1 MKKTS
6 YNDFEF
12 IRTLGKG
19 AFSIVYLVRRKEDK
33 KEYALKSITM
43 DKLSESDQ
51 QNSVNEIRILA
62 SVSHPNIIGYKE
74 AFWDNKNKTLNIV
87 MEYCDDGDLE
97 TKIKVMKRNK
107 QKFEEPLI
115 WEYAIQIVEGLKALH
130 DKKILHRDLK
140 SANIFLLKGKNQ
152 CKIGDLNVSK
162 VMKDNFL
169 INSQIGTPSYS
180 SPEVWNAQP
189 YSYKSDLWSVGC
201 IIYEMCSLR
210 QPFKGKNME
219 ELCEH
224 ICNGKI
230 EKISSRYS
238 EELWNMIK
246 MLLEVDVKKRADC
259 NMFLNSKFVKDVIDD
274 IRSMNSEPYNS
285 TNEDE
290 ASLLDTIIYK
300 NLRELEYKIPSKKR
314 YGTITKLTKGNMKS
328 KKNHEENDYDTIKND
343 SSFDEFSNSENRPS
357 NIMNKNNANIT
368 KNNLMFSKIKEKKEI
383 ITSKKNNSL
392 ENIIKLGDFNKN
404 INRKSKCKSCIHFS
418 RQNKLNLE
426 EEFKLKNNNS
436 QNAIKNKLMGICE
449 IANILNNKKEI
460 KYKPLE
466 SNRKLNGSKKE
477 PYNRNKNLTDNKI
490 LIPQNRVVKSGLRSL
505 KEDIARKI
513 SQQTLPITTFEIKS
527 EIPNHKISN
536 SNPKKGKKI
545 FSNNCLNKSYK
556 KVSDFNESSTKKKT
570 NKNEVGLS
578 LFYTGEAKNKMKNSK
593 KNNEITENIE
603 RNNKII
609 DLSKITIQEN
619 FQKQKSANIKKKF
632 LGRDSKKNNRYD
644 INNGTELGMK
654 AKEEKGPNGNA
665 ISSGLKNIKNKNVT
679 SYSKKNLINALNELN
694 KNGAHQNTE
703 KRMIKPSKFSDK
715 HVDAY
720 APDISGINRGKK
732 NNEIKKNSKIV
743 EIDLIKNQFKE
754 QKGNILVNTSQ
765 EINISKL
772 LNKKGNFRNSA
783 KLNIKNYNFKN
794 IKISDI

>member
-43 DKLSESDQ
+43 DKLNENDQ

-97 TKIKVMKRNK
+97 TKIQFMKRNK
-107 QKFEEPLI
+107 LKFEESLI

-162 VMKDNFL
+162 VMKGNYL

-219 ELCEH
+219 ELCDH

-238 EELWNMIK
+238 EELWNVIK

-259 NMFLNSKFVKDVIDD
+259 NMFLNSKFVKDIIDD
-274 IRSMNSEPYNS
+274 FRSMNSEPYKS

-290 ASLLDTIIYK
+290 TSMLDTIIYK
-300 NLRELEYKIPSKKR
+300 NLMELEYKIPSKKR
-314 YGTITKLTKGNMKS
+314 YGTITKLTKGH
-328 KKNHEENDYDTIKND
+328 KKTKKAHEENADDTIKND
-343 SSFDEFSNSENRPS
+343 SSFDEFSDSENRPS
-357 NIMNKNNANIT
+357 NNMNKNNKDFTNNNIIFT
-368 KNNLMFSKIKEKKEI
+368 KVKEKNKI
-383 ITSKKNNSL
+383 IISKKNNTL
-392 ENIIKLGDFNKN
+392 ENIIKLGDFNESINKKN
-404 INRKSKCKSCIHFS
+404 KCKSCIHLNI
-418 RQNKLNLE
+418 QNLLNLE
-426 EEFKLKNNNS
+426 DEFKLKKNYS
-436 QNAIKNKLMGICE
+436 QKIINNKLMGICE
-449 IANILNNKKEI
+449 IVNNLNDRKEI
-460 KYKPLE
+460 KYKPLGRDE
-466 SNRKLNGSKKE
+466 KENGSKKE
-477 PYNRNKNLTDNKI
+477 PYNREKNLTNNII
-490 LIPQNRVVKSGLRSL
+490 LFPQNKVFKSGLINL
-505 KEDIARKI
+505 KEDIARKK

-527 EIPNHKISN
+527 ENPNHKISN
-536 SNPKKGKKI
+536 SNPKKQKKI
-545 FSNNCLNKSYK
+545 ISLKNSSK
-556 KVSDFNESSTKKKT
+556 KVSDFNESSTKKKS
-570 NKNEVGLS
+570 NKNVARLS
-578 LFYTGEAKNKMKNSK
+578 LFNTAEAKNKKKNSK
-593 KNNEITENIE
+593 KNNETTENTE
-603 RNNKII
+603 KNNKII
-609 DLSKITIQEN
+609 DLSKITIQDN
-619 FQKQKSANIKKKF
+619 FQKQKSAKIKKNV
-632 LGRDSKKNNRYD
+632 LGRDSKKNNRID
-644 INNGTELGMK
+644 INIGVEQGMK
-654 AKEEKGPNGNA
+654 AKEEKCLVNNEV
-665 ISSGLKNIKNKNVT
+665 SSGIKKNIKNKNII
-679 SYSKKNLINALNELN
+679 SNSNKKNLNNIQNEIN
-694 KNGAHQNTE
+694 KNGTNLNSE
-703 KRMIKPSKFSDK
+703 RKIIRPSKFSDK
-715 HVDAY
+715 YVDSH
-720 APDISGINRGKK
+720 APDISGTNRNKK

-743 EIDLIKNQFKE
+743 EIDLFKNPINGK
-754 QKGNILVNTSQ
+754 KGNNFVNSSQ
-765 EINISKL
+765 EINITKI
-772 LNKKGNFRNSA
+772 LNKKMNCRNSA
-783 KLNIKNYNFKN
+783 KFNIKNYSFKN
-794 IKISDI
+794 IKLSDN

>member
-19 AFSIVYLVRRKEDK
+19 AFSVVYLVRRKEDK
-33 KEYALKSITM
+33 KEYALKSIIM
-43 DKLSESDQ
+43 EKLSESEQ

-74 AFWDNKNKTLNIV
+74 AFWDNKSKSLNIV

-97 TKIKVMKRNK
+97 TKIKIMKRNK
-107 QKFEEPLI
+107 QRFEEPLI

-140 SANIFLLKGKNQ
+140 SANIFLIKGKNQ

-180 SPEVWNAQP
+180 SPEIWNAQP

-219 ELCEH
+219 ELCDH
-224 ICNGKI
+224 ICSGKI

-238 EELWNMIK
+238 EELWNMIQ

-274 IRSMNSEPYNS
+274 FKSMNSELYNS

-290 ASLLDTIIYK
+290 ASMLDTIIYK

-314 YGTITKLTKGNMKS
+314 YGTITKLTKGQKKT
-328 KKNHEENDYDTIKND
+328 KKNNEENDYDTIKND
-343 SSFDEFSNSENRPS
+343 SSFDEFSESENRPS
-357 NIMNKNNANIT
+357 NNMNKNNSNIT
-368 KNNLMFSKIKEKKEI
+368 NNNLIFSNFKEKKEI
-383 ITSKKNNSL
+383 IKLKNSNSL
-392 ENIIKLGDFNKN
+392 EKIIKLGDFNKS
-404 INRKSKCKSCIHFS
+404 INRTSKYKSCINFNI
-418 RQNKLNLE
+418 QKLLNLE
-426 EEFKLKNNNS
+426 DDFKLKKNYS
-436 QNAIKNKLMGICE
+436 QNIINKKLKEICE
-449 IANILNNKKEI
+449 ITNNLSDKKEV
-460 KYKPLE
+460 KYKLLE
-466 SNRKLNGSKKE
+466 SNRKMNGSKKA
-477 PYNRNKNLTDNKI
+477 PYNRGKNLTNSKI
-490 LIPQNRVVKSGLRSL
+490 FLPQNKMAKSGYKNL
-505 KEDIARKI
+505 KDDFARKK

-545 FSNNCLNKSYK
+545 ISFKNSSK
-556 KVSDFNESSTKKKT
+556 KVGDFNDSLIKKKS
-570 NKNEVGLS
+570 NKNVPKLS
-578 LFYTGEAKNKMKNSK
+578 LFSTGESKNKMKNSK
-593 KNNEITENIE
+593 KNNESIGNIE
-603 RNNKII
+603 KNNKII
-609 DLSKITIQEN
+609 DLAKITIQEN
-619 FQKQKSANIKKKF
+619 FQKQKSGNMPKKV
-632 LGRDSKKNNRYD
+632 LGRDSKKYNRID
-644 INNGTELGMK
+644 ISNRAEICLNSK
-654 AKEEKGPNGNA
+654 DEKLPTNNA
-665 ISSGLKNIKNKNVT
+665 ISSGTKKNINNNNVI
-679 SYSKKNLINALNELN
+679 SNSKKKNLINLRKEKN
-694 KNGAHQNTE
+694 KNLTHQNTE
-703 KRMIKPSKFSDK
+703 KKIIKPYKFSDK
-715 HVDAY
+715 YIDSFV
-720 APDISGINRGKK
+720 PDISGTNMGKK
-732 NNEIKKNSKIV
+732 DNEIKKNSKIV
-743 EIDLIKNQFKE
+743 EIDLNKTTINGKKE
-754 QKGNILVNTSQ
+754 NSFANSSQ
-765 EINISKL
+765 GINISKI
-772 LNKKGNFRNSA
+772 LNKKIYFMNSA

-794 IKISDI
+794 VKISDN

>member
-19 AFSIVYLVRRKEDK
+19 AFSVVYLVRRKEDK

-43 DKLSESDQ
+43 EKLSENDQ

-74 AFWDNKNKTLNIV
+74 AFWDNKSKTLNIV

-97 TKIKVMKRNK
+97 TKIKIMKRNK

-140 SANIFLLKGKNQ
+140 SANIFLVKGKNQ

-169 INSQIGTPSYS
+169 INSQIGTPAYS

-219 ELCEH
+219 ELCNH
-224 ICNGKI
+224 ICKGKL

-246 MLLEVDVKKRADC
+246 MLLEVDVEKRADC
-259 NMFLNSKFVKDVIDD
+259 NTFLNSKFVKDIIDD
-274 IRSMNSEPYNS
+274 FRSMNSEPYNS

-290 ASLLDTIIYK
+290 ISMLDTIIYK

-314 YGTITKLTKGNMKS
+314 YSTITKLTKGNKKT
-328 KKNHEENDYDTIKND
+328 KKNNEENDYDTIKND

-357 NIMNKNNANIT
+357 NIMNKNNTNIT
-368 KNNLMFSKIKEKKEI
+368 KNNLIFSKIKEKNEI
-383 ITSKKNNSL
+383 IISKKSNYL
-392 ENIIKLGDFNKN
+392 ENIIKLGDFNKS
-404 INRKSKCKSCIHFS
+404 INKKSKYKSCIHFNI
-418 RQNKLNLE
+418 QKLLNIE
-426 EEFKLKNNNS
+426 DEFRLKKNNS
-436 QNAIKNKLMGICE
+436 QNAICNKLMRICE
-449 IANILNNKKEI
+449 IVNNWNDKKEI

-477 PYNRNKNLTDNKI
+477 PYNRDKNLTNNIILFSQNK
-490 LIPQNRVVKSGLRSL
+490 VVKSGLISL
-505 KEDIARKI
+505 KEDIARKK

-536 SNPKKGKKI
+536 SNPKKRKKTINLKNSSKKI
-545 FSNNCLNKSYK
+545 
-556 KVSDFNESSTKKKT
+556 SDFNQNSIIKKS
-570 NKNEVGLS
+570 NKNVARYS
-578 LFYTGEAKNKMKNSK
+578 LFNVGEAKNKIKNSK
-593 KNNEITENIE
+593 KNNDTTENTE
-603 RNNKII
+603 KNNKII

-619 FQKQKSANIKKKF
+619 FQKQKSAKIKNNV
-632 LGRDSKKNNRYD
+632 LGKDSKKNNRND
-644 INNGTELGMK
+644 INIGGEKGLK
-654 AKEEKGPNGNA
+654 VKEEKDTTGNA
-665 ISSGLKNIKNKNVT
+665 ISSDITKNIKNKNAI
-679 SYSKKNLINALNELN
+679 SNSKKKLINIQNEIN
-694 KNGAHQNTE
+694 KNGFLQNSE
-703 KRMIKPSKFSDK
+703 RKIIKPSKFSDK
-715 HVDAY
+715 YVDAHY
-720 APDISGINRGKK
+720 PDISGTNRSKK
-732 NNEIKKNSKIV
+732 DNEIKKNSKIV
-743 EIDLIKNQFKE
+743 EIDLIKTPINGK
-754 QKGNILVNTSQ
+754 KGNNFMNSSQ
-765 EINISKL
+765 EVNISKL
-772 LNKKGNFRNSA
+772 LNKKINCRNSA
-783 KLNIKNYNFKN
+783 KLSIKNYNFKN
-794 IKISDI
+794 MKLSDS

>member
-19 AFSIVYLVRRKEDK
+19 AFSLVYLVRRKEDK

-43 DKLSESDQ
+43 EKLSENDQ

-74 AFWDNKNKTLNIV
+74 AFWDNKSKTLNIV

-97 TKIKVMKRNK
+97 TKIKIMKRNK

-140 SANIFLLKGKNQ
+140 SANIFLVKGKNQ

-169 INSQIGTPSYS
+169 INSQIGTPTYS

-219 ELCEH
+219 ELCDN
-224 ICNGKI
+224 ICNGKL

-238 EELWNMIK
+238 EELWNTIK
-246 MLLEVDVKKRADC
+246 MLLEVNVEKRADC
-259 NMFLNSKFVKDVIDD
+259 NTFLNSKFVKDIIDD
-274 IRSMNSEPYNS
+274 FRSMNSEPYNS

-290 ASLLDTIIYK
+290 TSMLDTIIYK

-314 YGTITKLTKGNMKS
+314 YGTITKLTKGNKKA
-328 KKNHEENDYDTIKND
+328 KKNNEENDYDTIKND

-357 NIMNKNNANIT
+357 YIMNKNNTNIT
-368 KNNLMFSKIKEKKEI
+368 KNSLIFSKIKEKKEI
-383 ITSKKNNSL
+383 IISKKNNL

-404 INRKSKCKSCIHFS
+404 INIKSKYKSCIHFNT
-418 RQNKLNLE
+418 QKLLNIE
-426 EEFKLKNNNS
+426 DEFKLKKNNS
-436 QNAIKNKLMGICE
+436 QNVIYNKLMGICE
-449 IANILNNKKEI
+449 IVNNLNDKKEI

-477 PYNRNKNLTDNKI
+477 LYNRDKNLTNNIILFSQNKI
-490 LIPQNRVVKSGLRSL
+490 VKSGLISL
-505 KEDIARKI
+505 KEDIARKK

-536 SNPKKGKKI
+536 SNPKKGKKEI
-545 FSNNCLNKSYK
+545 NLKNSSK
-556 KVSDFNESSTKKKT
+556 KVSDFNQSSIKKKSNKNVERLSLFNIGETKKKI
-570 NKNEVGLS
+570 
-578 LFYTGEAKNKMKNSK
+578 KNSK
-593 KNNEITENIE
+593 KNNETNENSE
-603 RNNKII
+603 RNSKII

-619 FQKQKSANIKKKF
+619 FQKQKSAKINKNV
-632 LGRDSKKNNRYD
+632 LGKNSKKNNRID
-644 INNGTELGMK
+644 INIGAGKGVKT
-654 AKEEKGPNGNA
+654 KEEKDSTGNP
-665 ISSGLKNIKNKNVT
+665 ISSDITKNIKNKNIT
-679 SYSKKNLINALNELN
+679 SNSKKKLINIQNEIN
-694 KNGAHQNTE
+694 KNGFHQNAE
-703 KRMIKPSKFSDK
+703 RKIIKPSKFSDK
-715 HVDAY
+715 CVDAH
-720 APDISGINRGKK
+720 APDISGTNRSKK
-732 NNEIKKNSKIV
+732 DNEIKQNSKIV
-743 EIDLIKNQFKE
+743 EIDLIKAPINGK
-754 QKGNILVNTSQ
+754 KGNNFMNSSQ
-765 EINISKL
+765 EVNISKL
-772 LNKKGNFRNSA
+772 LNKKINCRNSA
-783 KLNIKNYNFKN
+783 KLSIKNYNFKN
-794 IKISDI
+794 MKLSDS